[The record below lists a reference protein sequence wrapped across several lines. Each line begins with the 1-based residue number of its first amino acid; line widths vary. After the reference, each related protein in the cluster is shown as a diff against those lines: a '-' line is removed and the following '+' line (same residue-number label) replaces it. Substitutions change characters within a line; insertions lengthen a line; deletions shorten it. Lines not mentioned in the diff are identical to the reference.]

1 MADRT
6 ESEDFPGR
14 APNEIPAAEG
24 ARVFVSYASPD
35 AAVAVSLVAAL
46 ERHGITC
53 WIAPRDVKA
62 GALYAD
68 AIVRAISGAKAL
80 VLVLSESAIGSS
92 HVGKEVERA
101 SSKQRPIIALRIDNA
116 HLTPALEY
124 FLSESQWVEAQ
135 ADDKEPAYRKLIDA
149 ILEPQRT
156 ATGIGPVAT
165 PRTGTARPGLRNR
178 ILFTAVLTV
187 VAVTLGALCAREFWP
202 DKHIM
207 AEQRAASA
215 TSGISDNSI
224 AVLPFSDMSEKKDQ
238 EYFSDGLSEELIDM
252 LSRISALHV
261 PARTSSFYFKGKQTT
276 IADIAK
282 VLGVAHVLEGSVRRS
297 GNTLR
302 VTAQLIRT
310 DTGFHMWSETY
321 DRQLDD
327 VFKVQDEIA
336 AAVVAALKL
345 KLLAGSTANDH
356 GTANSEAY
364 NEYLIGRHLLSG
376 NNWAVDR
383 IAAENF
389 RKAVELDPSYAAAW
403 AELAEA
409 VFTAAGD
416 CASGA
421 ECVERAQQAQTSAD
435 KAIALRPDLPDGYIA
450 RGYVRTWG
458 QWNFQGAADDFQHA
472 LALEPENSDV
482 LLRYAA
488 SVLMTNGRLDE
499 AVSTVERALKTDPLN
514 SAAWRLL
521 GICRVMRGDSRAARE
536 ALQRS
541 LEINPEQSNTAAFLG
556 FTFLVAADPASA
568 LAASQRASIEVFRL
582 QGAALAEHDLGHAP
596 AAQQR
601 LDELI
606 TKDAGGAAYQIAEV
620 YAWWGD
626 KDRAF
631 QWLDRAYL
639 QHDGGLTTVKVDP
652 LLRSL
657 RPDQRYK
664 ALLHKMKL
672 PL

>member
-207 AEQRAASA
+207 AEQRAAS
-215 TSGISDNSI
+215 
-224 AVLPFSDMSEKKDQ
+224 
-238 EYFSDGLSEELIDM
+238 
-252 LSRISALHV
+252 
-261 PARTSSFYFKGKQTT
+261 
-276 IADIAK
+276 
-282 VLGVAHVLEGSVRRS
+282 
-297 GNTLR
+297 LR
-302 VTAQLIRT
+302 
-310 DTGFHMWSETY
+310 
-321 DRQLDD
+321 
-327 VFKVQDEIA
+327 
-336 AAVVAALKL
+336 
-345 KLLAGSTANDH
+345 
-356 GTANSEAY
+356 
-364 NEYLIGRHLLSG
+364 
-376 NNWAVDR
+376 
-383 IAAENF
+383 
-389 RKAVELDPSYAAAW
+389 
-403 AELAEA
+403 
-409 VFTAAGD
+409 
-416 CASGA
+416 
-421 ECVERAQQAQTSAD
+421 
-435 KAIALRPDLPDGYIA
+435 
-450 RGYVRTWG
+450 
-458 QWNFQGAADDFQHA
+458 
-472 LALEPENSDV
+472 
-482 LLRYAA
+482 AA
-488 SVLMTNGRLDE
+488 SAT
-499 AVSTVERALKTDPLN
+499 T
-514 SAAWRLL
+514 
-521 GICRVMRGDSRAARE
+521 
-536 ALQRS
+536 
-541 LEINPEQSNTAAFLG
+541 
-556 FTFLVAADPASA
+556 
-568 LAASQRASIEVFRL
+568 RL
-582 QGAALAEHDLGHAP
+582 QCC
-596 AAQQR
+596 
-601 LDELI
+601 
-606 TKDAGGAAYQIAEV
+606 
-620 YAWWGD
+620 
-626 KDRAF
+626 
-631 QWLDRAYL
+631 
-639 QHDGGLTTVKVDP
+639 
-652 LLRSL
+652 RS
-657 RPDQRYK
+657 QT
-664 ALLHKMKL
+664 
-672 PL
+672 